1 MATMS
6 PKATMSTSTRYD
18 RNLLVR
24 IPAEMSGK
32 LADLSRREGEPIPTI
47 TRLLLKGAI
56 ERAARGE
63 PVLRAG

>member
-1 MATMS
+1 
-6 PKATMSTSTRYD
+6 MSTSPRYD

-24 IPAEMSGK
+24 IPAEMSRK
-32 LADLSRREGEPIPTI
+32 LADLSKQEGEPVSTI
-47 TRLLLKGAI
+47 TRILLKGAI